1 MFSARPEQ
9 WRIPLEWLNGR
20 EGRHKDEQYPEQRKE
35 ATQMIIGDPSIFA
48 IESII
53 SKVSEDQ
60 GLRRLGYF
68 FIHISGFEFGVR
80 TRSATMLANS
90 FDEVGRRI
98 SGRGKHIANFSRS
111 YSAQEIA
118 VAAHAVLYAEGIPL
132 SQLLGQPTEA
142 VLNEIENA
150 RLVWAPD
157 GDAAFDDGS
166 IVLQMDVDR
175 EVRLIGFRNSGLQFS
190 EIGDVSEA
198 WLDSKVYYDDVLNEW
213 ARQFVEEWESLLR

>member
-1 MFSARPEQ
+1 
-9 WRIPLEWLNGR
+9 
-20 EGRHKDEQYPEQRKE
+20 
-35 ATQMIIGDPSIFA
+35 
-48 IESII
+48 
-53 SKVSEDQ
+53 
-60 GLRRLGYF
+60 
-68 FIHISGFEFGVR
+68 
-80 TRSATMLANS
+80 MLANS
-90 FDEVGRRI
+90 FGEVGRRI

-132 SQLLGQPTEA
+132 SQLLGQPIEA

-190 EIGDVSEA
+190 EIGDVSEV
-198 WLDSKVYYDDVLNEW
+198 WLDSKVYYDVLNEW
-213 ARQFVEEWESLLR
+213 ARSSEGFRLKPRRGGLPALSRRRHDIRSPQGSRYDYPLGGYSGQL